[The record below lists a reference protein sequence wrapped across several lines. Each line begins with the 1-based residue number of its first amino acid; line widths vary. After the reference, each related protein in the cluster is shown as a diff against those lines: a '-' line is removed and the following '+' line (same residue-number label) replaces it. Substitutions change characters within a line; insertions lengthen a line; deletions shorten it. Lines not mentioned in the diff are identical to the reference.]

1 MSISLLRITCEHLS
15 NFKNGVLSLD
25 FFAEKRVLSEEVED
39 GTVYRLFGRIYKLNT
54 VALAGI
60 NATGKTTVLSLLSNL
75 LTVYIGNGSLDYS
88 MRFKSYFDSS
98 LSVESY
104 FYQEEEKAIYK
115 LISVIK
121 KDDQAQSLV
130 FETERLYKK
139 TASFDINKNN
149 LFDFAEENLVMD
161 RARENTRFLK
171 REDSI
176 FSMIMNAYSQNASNV
191 QDLCSITNHN
201 LISAVMFDLLI
212 PFAQYLDPSIEF
224 IRLKELPVTQ
234 SSRTV
239 FEIKFK
245 QHENVLAV
253 EPRDLELYLSSGTI
267 KGISCFSAIAI
278 ALSRGGYVLIDEIEN
293 HLNKTIVIGL
303 ISLFS
308 SRINEKGATLLFSTH
323 YSEILDSLGRSDGI
337 YLLDKDGSIELKKF
351 SSAAGSRDRKD
362 KKKSDL
368 VLSGVLAKAPSYPA
382 YRRMLTQMNAFL
394 WGAKRND

>member
-1 MSISLLRITCEHLS
+1 
-15 NFKNGVLSLD
+15 
-25 FFAEKRVLSEEVED
+25 
-39 GTVYRLFGRIYKLNT
+39 
-54 VALAGI
+54 
-60 NATGKTTVLSLLSNL
+60 
-75 LTVYIGNGSLDYS
+75 
-88 MRFKSYFDSS
+88 
-98 LSVESY
+98 
-104 FYQEEEKAIYK
+104 
-115 LISVIK
+115 
-121 KDDQAQSLV
+121 
-130 FETERLYKK
+130 
-139 TASFDINKNN
+139 
-149 LFDFAEENLVMD
+149 MD

-308 SRINEKGATLLFSTH
+308 SRIK
-323 YSEILDSLGRSDGI
+323 
-337 YLLDKDGSIELKKF
+337 
-351 SSAAGSRDRKD
+351 
-362 KKKSDL
+362 
-368 VLSGVLAKAPSYPA
+368 
-382 YRRMLTQMNAFL
+382 
-394 WGAKRND
+394 

>member
-1 MSISLLRITCEHLS
+1 M
-15 NFKNGVLSLD
+15 
-25 FFAEKRVLSEEVED
+25 
-39 GTVYRLFGRIYKLNT
+39 
-54 VALAGI
+54 
-60 NATGKTTVLSLLSNL
+60 
-75 LTVYIGNGSLDYS
+75 
-88 MRFKSYFDSS
+88 
-98 LSVESY
+98 
-104 FYQEEEKAIYK
+104 
-115 LISVIK
+115 
-121 KDDQAQSLV
+121 
-130 FETERLYKK
+130 
-139 TASFDINKNN
+139 
-149 LFDFAEENLVMD
+149 
-161 RARENTRFLK
+161 
-171 REDSI
+171 
-176 FSMIMNAYSQNASNV
+176 
-191 QDLCSITNHN
+191 
-201 LISAVMFDLLI
+201 
-212 PFAQYLDPSIEF
+212 
-224 IRLKELPVTQ
+224 
-234 SSRTV
+234 
-239 FEIKFK
+239 FEIKFN

-308 SRINEKGATLLFSTH
+308 SRINEKGATLLYSTH

-337 YLLDKDGSIELKKF
+337 YLLDKEGSIELKKF